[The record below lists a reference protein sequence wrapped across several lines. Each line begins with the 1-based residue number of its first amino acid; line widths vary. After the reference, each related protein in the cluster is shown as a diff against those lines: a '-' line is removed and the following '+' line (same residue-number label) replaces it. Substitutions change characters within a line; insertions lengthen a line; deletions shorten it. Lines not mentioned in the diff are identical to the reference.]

1 LLSAAF
7 DPTLFDDR
15 MVPLI
20 GFAAG
25 WSGTCFGAY
34 QRRSQSSKPKGRRGF
49 DRDDLAIYL
58 AASKLD
64 LLLRGNPPS

>member
-1 LLSAAF
+1 MLSAAF
-7 DPTLFDDR
+7 DATDFDDR
-15 MVPLI
+15 PVSLI
-20 GFAAG
+20 GSAAG

-34 QRRSQSSKPKGRRGF
+34 QRRSQSSKPKSRRGF

-64 LLLRGNPPS
+64 LLLRGNPPG